1 LYRAGTRRERSL
13 RGIAVG
19 RRNWT
24 FYGSD
29 YGGRSGAVPTSL
41 IAGCKRHHADPFA
54 YMRDV
59 FQKINAHPR
68 SRLAELA
75 RDHRVAQRT
84 ADAC

>member
-1 LYRAGTRRERSL
+1 MPDGRVDPRQALDWITKNVDRSGGGWPVRKAGTR
-13 RGIAVG
+13 G
-19 RRNWT
+19 
-24 FYGSD
+24 
-29 YGGRSGAVPTSL
+29 
-41 IAGCKRHHADPFA
+41 HHVDPFA